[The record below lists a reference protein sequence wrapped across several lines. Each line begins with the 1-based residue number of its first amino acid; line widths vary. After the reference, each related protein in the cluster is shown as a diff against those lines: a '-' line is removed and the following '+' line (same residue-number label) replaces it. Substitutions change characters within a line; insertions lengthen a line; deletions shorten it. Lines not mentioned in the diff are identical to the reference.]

1 MRYNRYNRRVRDS
14 IGSVVSF
21 AYTVVARMRPW
32 VAEAV
37 SRNHVTGVVI
47 LRQTR
52 PRVANVVSRVRHYA
66 AEAPPRATTL
76 VVDAVSRVRAKV
88 AVVVPRARLYA
99 YARVSHWR
107 MMMDDGTLAQP
118 FVRNAETH
126 QGAENAQS
134 NVSISASGSV
144 PSVTLESPFTTW
156 IRLIRPSALLLV
168 LVPALTALA
177 LLWLRGAKIM
187 ALPALAGVI
196 SLLLVQAGA
205 SLLDV
210 YLEYARRTHLPE
222 SERSDH
228 LTARALL
235 AHAVVRPL
243 SVLRL
248 SILLI
253 ALGAIAGIP
262 LIATGGWKVVLLGIS
277 GLVIAFLFSA
287 TSFAL
292 KRFSL
297 ADIIIGLALG
307 PGIVTGMMLAQRQTP
322 TGRDMLFAFALGLL
336 AMLPAEGAHLRDA
349 HQDVLLGR
357 KTLVTELGDGIGRAV
372 YVLFL
377 LAGMTLLALAALP
390 RGAPHGALL
399 AFFALP
405 SFSIPISG
413 ALLARQ
419 GYAREQVVAQEL
431 RAYAIFAFWLL
442 LGLVI
447 NAILV
452 RGLGPIPAIV

>member
-1 MRYNRYNRRVRDS
+1 M
-14 IGSVVSF
+14 
-21 AYTVVARMRPW
+21 T
-32 VAEAV
+32 
-37 SRNHVTGVVI
+37 
-47 LRQTR
+47 
-52 PRVANVVSRVRHYA
+52 
-66 AEAPPRATTL
+66 
-76 VVDAVSRVRAKV
+76 
-88 AVVVPRARLYA
+88 
-99 YARVSHWR
+99 
-107 MMMDDGTLAQP
+107 MDDGTAARP
-118 FVRNAETH
+118 FVHESQATNDAADAER
-126 QGAENAQS
+126 
-134 NVSISASGSV
+134 VSAISYGGPAPV
-144 PSVTLESPFTTW
+144 ITPPSQWATW
-156 IRLIRPSALLLV
+156 IRLIRSSALLLV

-196 SLLLVQAGA
+196 CLLLVQAGA

-210 YLEYARRTHLPE
+210 YLEYARRAHLPE

-248 SILLI
+248 SILLM

-262 LIATGGWKVVLLGIS
+262 LIATGGWKVVLLGIV
-277 GLVIAFLFSA
+277 GLVVAFLFSA

-336 AMLPAEGAHLRDA
+336 AMLPAEGAHLRDVD
-349 HQDVLLGR
+349 QDVLLGR
-357 KTLVTELGDGIGRAV
+357 KTLVTELGDGIGRVV
-372 YVLFL
+372 YMLFL
-377 LAGMTLLALAALP
+377 LAGMALLALAALP
-390 RGAPHGALL
+390 PGAPHGALL

-413 ALLARQ
+413 ALLARR

-431 RAYAIFAFWLL
+431 RAYAVFAFWLL
-442 LGLVI
+442 LGLTI